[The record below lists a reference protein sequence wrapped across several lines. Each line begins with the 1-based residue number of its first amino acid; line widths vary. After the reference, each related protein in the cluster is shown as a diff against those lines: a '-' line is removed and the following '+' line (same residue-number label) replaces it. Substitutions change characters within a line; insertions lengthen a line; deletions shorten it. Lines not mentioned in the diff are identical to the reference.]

1 MNFTEEYD
9 KVFKEKYLVCNK
21 CHESIPQ
28 DMKIAYS
35 GKWCPYCGNGL
46 ESILDGFNLNN
57 TDNII
62 EALDSVNS
70 TYPISTNDLR
80 VGVKDDI

>member
-9 KVFKEKYLVCNK
+9 RLFKERYIVCNK
-21 CHESIPQ
+21 CHKQITQE
-28 DMKIAYS
+28 MKVAHDER
-35 GKWCPYCGNGL
+35 WCPYCGNGL
-46 ESILDGFNLNN
+46 EAILDGFNLNN